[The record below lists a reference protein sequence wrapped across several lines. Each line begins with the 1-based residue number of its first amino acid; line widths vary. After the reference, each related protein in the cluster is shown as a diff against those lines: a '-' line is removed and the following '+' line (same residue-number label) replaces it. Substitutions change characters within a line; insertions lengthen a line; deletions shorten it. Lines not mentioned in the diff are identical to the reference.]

1 MGAIAEIGSK
11 VIGAI
16 GGIGGQEAGSGSSPV
31 DAVIHSLLGG
41 GLKALEPQ
49 PSASNNSSS

>member
-31 DAVIHSLLGG
+31 DALIHSLLG
-41 GLKALEPQ
+41 A
-49 PSASNNSSS
+49 A